1 MSLAPAIPQCSGVWG
16 VGRVQ
21 RVLDSTGFHR
31 KECSILTGYGRL
43 KIRRAEHAVVSARP
57 VVAFN
62 NKGLLRSLHIHPG
75 QMAGTKSSLEIK
87 ATDRSVQIENL
98 TRQK

>member
-1 MSLAPAIPQCSGVWG
+1 
-16 VGRVQ
+16 
-21 RVLDSTGFHR
+21 
-31 KECSILTGYGRL
+31 LTGYGRP

-62 NKGLLRSLHIHPG
+62 NKDLLHSLHIHSG